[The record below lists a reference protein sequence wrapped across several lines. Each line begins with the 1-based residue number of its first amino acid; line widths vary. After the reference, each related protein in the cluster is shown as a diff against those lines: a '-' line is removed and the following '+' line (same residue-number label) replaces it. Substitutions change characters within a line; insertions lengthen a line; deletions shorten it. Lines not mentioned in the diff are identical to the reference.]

1 MESEKEK
8 MGKLIANLY
17 ADSELKQNFLGNPKS
32 VLKEKGFSIPDD
44 MDIRVVEDTSRVK
57 YIVLPYLKPG
67 EKITS
72 EELEARLS
80 KSLGM
85 PGLLGT
91 PVF

>member
-8 MGKLIANLY
+8 MGKLIADLY
-17 ADSELKQNFLGNPKS
+17 ADSELKQNFLNDPQS
-32 VLKEKGFSIPDD
+32 MLKEKGFSIPDD
-44 MDIRVVEDTSRVK
+44 LEIRVVEDTSQVK